1 MRATCAR
8 VLAAALMTGSIAM
21 VVGMAA
27 HLGAPTGAGGPIAAP
42 PSSLQRT
49 VRLAAQPAPSRR
61 TPARLVTTHTT
72 EAQVRPELVSRA
84 LAVTRRH
91 HPHRPPATRQ
101 LAGTT
106 APAPAP
112 VAVPA
117 PDRQPGYQGR
127 GRGHAYGP
135 GREDQ

>member
-1 MRATCAR
+1 
-8 VLAAALMTGSIAM
+8 MTGSIAM

-27 HLGAPTGAGGPIAAP
+27 HLGPPTGAGGPIAAP
-42 PSSLQRT
+42 PSSLQRS

-61 TPARLVTTHTT
+61 TRARLVTTHTT
-72 EAQVRPELVSRA
+72 EAQVGPELVSRT

-106 APAPAP
+106 ATAPAP
-112 VAVPA
+112 VAVPT
-117 PDRQPGYQGR
+117 PDQQPAYQGR
-127 GRGHAYGP
+127 GQGHEYGRV
-135 GREDQ
+135 REDQ